1 MYAIIAT
8 GGKQYKVQENDVV
21 AIERLT
27 DEVGQTVKF
36 DSVLAVGEGAELK
49 VGAPYVENAS
59 VEAEVVD
66 HYRGEKVV
74 AFKMKRRK
82 GYRRKRGHR
91 QELTKV
97 KIGAIS
103 A

>member
-8 GGKQYKVQENDVV
+8 GGKQYKVSEQDVIDV
-21 AIERLT
+21 ELLHKEAGEKVT
-27 DEVGQTVKF
+27 FEE
-36 DSVLAVGEGAELK
+36 VLAVGEAGDLK
-49 VGAPYVENAS
+49 FGAPLVEGVK

-66 HYRGEKVV
+66 NFRGPKLI

-82 GYRRKRGHR
+82 GYRRKKGHR
-91 QELTKV
+91 QNLTKV
-97 KIGAIS
+97 KITSIS